1 MTRQLF
7 SRPADGRQAVTD
19 GYLLVMLLIFPLFT
33 GVRGYAA
40 VTASKYLF
48 FVTATCLWLLALA
61 VLTLTGRRRAEEVS
75 LAAKAQ
81 MPPLWCVVFPAA
93 CCLSALVSPFGTA
106 CLIGAGRFDGLV
118 TQLLLFAIFF
128 GVSRF
133 GRFRHIH
140 AAALAVSATVCCLV
154 AFLQLLGYDPLWLF
168 PGELCYYDAYVR
180 FPAVFLG
187 TVGNADLYSAFLCL
201 AFPLF
206 LSMSVSGRTRR
217 ARLYLLPLFFS
228 VAGLVVSGVSGG
240 LLAAGLCA
248 LLSPILL
255 VRDLA
260 CLRRWLVAMAVCLLA
275 AAPALAFRGE
285 LTGGVVAWDFFPNP
299 RVIVCLILAAVCL
312 ALCAGTLRIRRAVSE
327 TFLRRFFLALAA
339 AVLLL
344 GLAAVWFTPA
354 RGGTV
359 YELSQAMR
367 GHLEDSY
374 GSSRVRIWRAVLAL
388 IPERPLLGG
397 GPGSLTL
404 RLDIEFSRFVPETGE
419 TLRTY
424 VDNAHNQYLQLL
436 ADTGAAGLA
445 GYVLLLAC
453 TLAHAAKKHAP
464 QTLALLCYCLQD
476 FFGLGLC
483 LVSPVF
489 WAVLGLSLSGSDV

>member
-1 MTRQLF
+1 MTRLLF

-33 GVRGYAA
+33 GVRGYAD

-48 FVTATCLWLLALA
+48 FVTATCLWLLALV
-61 VLTLTGRRRAEEVS
+61 VLSVVGSRSADDAPR
-75 LAAKAQ
+75 AAKARSL
-81 MPPLWCVVFPAA
+81 PLWAAVFPAA
-93 CCLSALVSPFGTA
+93 CCLSALLSPFGTA

-118 TQLLLFAIFF
+118 TQLLLCAVFF

-133 GRFRHIH
+133 GHFRHIH

-168 PGELCYYDAYVR
+168 PGELCYYDAGIR
-180 FPAVFLG
+180 FPGVFLG
-187 TVGNADLYSAFLCL
+187 TVGNADLHSAFLCL

-206 LSMSVSGRTRR
+206 LSLFVSGRTRR
-217 ARLYLLPLFFS
+217 ARLYLFPLFVS

-248 LLSPILL
+248 LLSPVLL

-260 CLRRWLVAMAVCLLA
+260 CLRRWLIAMAVCLLA

-285 LTGGVVAWDFFPNP
+285 RTGGAVVWGFSPDRRA
-299 RVIVCLILAAVCL
+299 IACLILAAVCVS
-312 ALCAGTLRIRRAVSE
+312 LCAGTHCIRRAVSE
-327 TFLRRFFLALAA
+327 TLLRRSFLALAA
-339 AVLLL
+339 AALLL
-344 GLAAVWFTPA
+344 GLAAVWFSPA
-354 RGGTV
+354 ESGTV
-359 YELSQAMR
+359 YELSQAMH

-397 GPGSLTL
+397 GPGTLPL
-404 RLDIEFSRFVPETGE
+404 RLDIAFSRYVQETGE

-445 GYVLLLAC
+445 GYVLLLVC
-453 TLAHAAKKHAP
+453 SLAHAAKNHAP

-489 WAVLGLSLSGSDV
+489 WAILGLSLSGSDV